1 MGVGVSFIL
10 CLHNLPCFLW
20 TNASNCFD
28 EALHVNECQFW
39 AKDWNVEF
47 SIKET
52 EVTIIMGKEMSA
64 KIIKENQQLIED
76 GNFKYQYL
84 P

>member
-1 MGVGVSFIL
+1 M
-10 CLHNLPCFLW
+10 
-20 TNASNCFD
+20 
-28 EALHVNECQFW
+28 NECQFW

-52 EVTIIMGKEMSA
+52 EVTTIMGKEMLA